1 MKKKSMSVRE
11 MRRLLGLGKTEAYW
25 LVKKNYFD
33 TVIIAGKMR
42 VMIESFENWYANQLH
57 YKKII
62 GEAPGKNWTSIT
74 MSIQETA
81 SLLGIAEGTL
91 YEMCIRDREGI
102 RLKIAN
108 RLMKAPLGEVMGR
121 RIGYLKNII
130 MDKVEDLEPPL
141 ALSLIHISFLQ
152 F

>member
-91 YEMCIRDREGI
+91 YDLMKKKPFKTVKVGMYTRIYIDSFEDWYNSQSPYKKVIKNEEVVAC
-102 RLKIAN
+102 LKIA
-108 RLMKAPLGEVMGR
+108 
-121 RIGYLKNII
+121 
-130 MDKVEDLEPPL
+130 
-141 ALSLIHISFLQ
+141 SLN
-152 F
+152 

>member
-33 TVIIAGKMR
+33 TVIIAGKMS

-91 YEMCIRDREGI
+91 YDLMKKKPFKTVKVGMYTRIYIDSFEDWYNSQSHYKKVIKNEEVVAC
-102 RLKIAN
+102 LKIA
-108 RLMKAPLGEVMGR
+108 
-121 RIGYLKNII
+121 
-130 MDKVEDLEPPL
+130 
-141 ALSLIHISFLQ
+141 SLN
-152 F
+152 

>member
-1 MKKKSMSVRE
+1 MKKRSMSVRE
-11 MRRLLGLGKTEAYW
+11 MRRLLGLGKTESYW

-33 TVIIAGKMR
+33 TVIIGGKMR

-81 SLLGIAEGTL
+81 RLLRIAEGTL
-91 YEMCIRDREGI
+91 YDLMKKKPFKTVKVGMYTRIYIDSFEDWYNSQSHYKKVIKNEEVAAC
-102 RLKIAN
+102 LKIA
-108 RLMKAPLGEVMGR
+108 
-121 RIGYLKNII
+121 
-130 MDKVEDLEPPL
+130 
-141 ALSLIHISFLQ
+141 SLN
-152 F
+152 

>member
-1 MKKKSMSVRE
+1 

-91 YEMCIRDREGI
+91 YDLMKKKPFKTVKVGMYTRIYIDSFEDWYNSQSHYKKVIKNEEVVAC
-102 RLKIAN
+102 LKIA
-108 RLMKAPLGEVMGR
+108 
-121 RIGYLKNII
+121 
-130 MDKVEDLEPPL
+130 
-141 ALSLIHISFLQ
+141 SLN
-152 F
+152 

>member
-11 MRRLLGLGKTEAYW
+11 MRRLLGLGKTESYW

-33 TVIIAGKMR
+33 TIIIGGKMR

-62 GEAPGKNWTSIT
+62 GEAPGKNWKSIT

-81 SLLGIAEGTL
+81 RLLGIMRYIYFSLFSGGT
-91 YEMCIRDREGI
+91 YS
-102 RLKIAN
+102 N
-108 RLMKAPLGEVMGR
+108 RSS
-121 RIGYLKNII
+121 I
-130 MDKVEDLEPPL
+130 
-141 ALSLIHISFLQ
+141 LQ
-152 F
+152 FNAQHNLAKTAVSSRVTVPLQNWLSWVLCISAR

>member
-11 MRRLLGLGKTEAYW
+11 MRRLLGLGKTESYW

-33 TVIIAGKMR
+33 TVIIGGKMR

-81 SLLGIAEGTL
+81 RLLGIAEGTL
-91 YEMCIRDREGI
+91 YD
-102 RLKIAN
+102 
-108 RLMKAPLGEVMGR
+108 LMKKKPFKTVKVGMYT
-121 RIGYLKNII
+121 RIYI
-130 MDKVEDLEPPL
+130 DS
-141 ALSLIHISFLQ
+141 LSLNSRLRWQVHTQ
-152 F
+152 RWC

>member
-81 SLLGIAEGTL
+81 RLLGIAEGTL
-91 YEMCIRDREGI
+91 YDLMKKKPFKTVKVGMYTRIYIDSFEDWYNSQSHYKKVIKNEEVVAC
-102 RLKIAN
+102 LKIA
-108 RLMKAPLGEVMGR
+108 
-121 RIGYLKNII
+121 
-130 MDKVEDLEPPL
+130 
-141 ALSLIHISFLQ
+141 SLN
-152 F
+152 

>member
-11 MRRLLGLGKTEAYW
+11 MRRLLGLGKTESYW

-33 TVIIAGKMR
+33 TVIIAGKIR

-81 SLLGIAEGTL
+81 RLLGIAEGTL
-91 YEMCIRDREGI
+91 YDLMKKKPFKTVKVGMYTRIYIDSFEDWYNSQSHYKKVIKNEEVAAC
-102 RLKIAN
+102 LKIA
-108 RLMKAPLGEVMGR
+108 
-121 RIGYLKNII
+121 
-130 MDKVEDLEPPL
+130 
-141 ALSLIHISFLQ
+141 SLN
-152 F
+152 

>member
-74 MSIQETA
+74 ISIQETA

-91 YEMCIRDREGI
+91 YDLMKKKPFKTVKVGMYTRIYIDSFEDWYNSQSHYKKVIKNEEVVAC
-102 RLKIAN
+102 LKIA
-108 RLMKAPLGEVMGR
+108 
-121 RIGYLKNII
+121 
-130 MDKVEDLEPPL
+130 
-141 ALSLIHISFLQ
+141 SLN
-152 F
+152 

>member
-1 MKKKSMSVRE
+1 

-33 TVIIAGKMR
+33 TVIIGGKMR

-91 YEMCIRDREGI
+91 YD
-102 RLKIAN
+102 
-108 RLMKAPLGEVMGR
+108 LMKKKPFKTVKVGMYTRIYIDNFEDWYNSQSHYKKVIKNEEVAH
-121 RIGYLKNII
+121 
-130 MDKVEDLEPPL
+130 V
-141 ALSLIHISFLQ
+141 
-152 F
+152 

>member
-25 LVKKNYFD
+25 LGKKNYFD

-91 YEMCIRDREGI
+91 YDLMKKKPFKTVKVGMYTRIYIDSFEDWYNSQSHYKKVIKNEEVVAC
-102 RLKIAN
+102 LKIA
-108 RLMKAPLGEVMGR
+108 
-121 RIGYLKNII
+121 
-130 MDKVEDLEPPL
+130 
-141 ALSLIHISFLQ
+141 SLN
-152 F
+152 

>member
-11 MRRLLGLGKTEAYW
+11 MRRLLGLGKTESYW

-81 SLLGIAEGTL
+81 RLVGIAEGTL
-91 YEMCIRDREGI
+91 YDLMKKKPFKTVKVGMYTRIYIDSFEDWYNSQSHYKKVIKNEEVAAC
-102 RLKIAN
+102 LKIA
-108 RLMKAPLGEVMGR
+108 
-121 RIGYLKNII
+121 
-130 MDKVEDLEPPL
+130 
-141 ALSLIHISFLQ
+141 SLN
-152 F
+152 

>member
-11 MRRLLGLGKTEAYW
+11 MRRLLGLGKTESYW

-81 SLLGIAEGTL
+81 RLLGIAEGTL
-91 YEMCIRDREGI
+91 YDLMKKKPFKTVKVGMYTRIYIDSFEDWYNSQSHYKKVIKNEEVEAC
-102 RLKIAN
+102 LKIA
-108 RLMKAPLGEVMGR
+108 
-121 RIGYLKNII
+121 
-130 MDKVEDLEPPL
+130 
-141 ALSLIHISFLQ
+141 SLN
-152 F
+152 

>member
-1 MKKKSMSVRE
+1 MKKRSMSVRE
-11 MRRLLGLGKTEAYW
+11 MRRLLGLGKTESYW

-81 SLLGIAEGTL
+81 RLLGIAEGTL
-91 YEMCIRDREGI
+91 YDLMKKKPFKTVKVGMYTRIYIDSFEDWYNSQSHYKKVIKNEEVAAC
-102 RLKIAN
+102 LKIA
-108 RLMKAPLGEVMGR
+108 
-121 RIGYLKNII
+121 
-130 MDKVEDLEPPL
+130 
-141 ALSLIHISFLQ
+141 SLN
-152 F
+152 

>member
-33 TVIIAGKMR
+33 TVIIGGKMR

-91 YEMCIRDREGI
+91 YDLMKKKPFKTVKVGMYTRIYIDSFEDWYNSQSHYKKVIKNEEVVAC
-102 RLKIAN
+102 LKIA
-108 RLMKAPLGEVMGR
+108 
-121 RIGYLKNII
+121 
-130 MDKVEDLEPPL
+130 
-141 ALSLIHISFLQ
+141 SLN
-152 F
+152 

>member
-91 YEMCIRDREGI
+91 YDLMKKKPFKTVKVGMYTRIYIDSFEDWYNSQSHYKKVIKNEEVAC
-102 RLKIAN
+102 LKIA
-108 RLMKAPLGEVMGR
+108 
-121 RIGYLKNII
+121 
-130 MDKVEDLEPPL
+130 
-141 ALSLIHISFLQ
+141 SLN
-152 F
+152 

>member
-42 VMIESFENWYANQLH
+42 VIIESFENWYANQLH

-91 YEMCIRDREGI
+91 YDLMKKKPFKTVKVGMYTRIYIDSFEDWYNSQSHYKKVIKNEEVVAC
-102 RLKIAN
+102 LKIA
-108 RLMKAPLGEVMGR
+108 
-121 RIGYLKNII
+121 
-130 MDKVEDLEPPL
+130 
-141 ALSLIHISFLQ
+141 SLN
-152 F
+152 

>member
-91 YEMCIRDREGI
+91 YDLMKKKPFKTVKVGMYTRIYIDSFEDWYNSQSHYKKVIQNEEVVAC
-102 RLKIAN
+102 LKIA
-108 RLMKAPLGEVMGR
+108 
-121 RIGYLKNII
+121 
-130 MDKVEDLEPPL
+130 
-141 ALSLIHISFLQ
+141 SLN
-152 F
+152 

>member
-11 MRRLLGLGKTEAYW
+11 MRRLLGLGKTESYW

-33 TVIIAGKMR
+33 TVIIGGKMR

-62 GEAPGKNWTSIT
+62 GEAPGKNWKSIT

-81 SLLGIAEGTL
+81 RLLGLMRYIYFSLFSGGT
-91 YEMCIRDREGI
+91 YS
-102 RLKIAN
+102 N
-108 RLMKAPLGEVMGR
+108 RSS
-121 RIGYLKNII
+121 I
-130 MDKVEDLEPPL
+130 
-141 ALSLIHISFLQ
+141 LQ
-152 F
+152 FNAQHNLAKTAVSSRVTVPLQNWLSWVLCISAR

>member
-1 MKKKSMSVRE
+1 
-11 MRRLLGLGKTEAYW
+11 MRRLLGLGKTESYW

-81 SLLGIAEGTL
+81 RLLGIAEGTL
-91 YEMCIRDREGI
+91 YDLMKKKPFKTVKVGMYTRIYIDSFEDWYNSQSHYKKVIKNEEVAAC
-102 RLKIAN
+102 LKIA
-108 RLMKAPLGEVMGR
+108 
-121 RIGYLKNII
+121 
-130 MDKVEDLEPPL
+130 
-141 ALSLIHISFLQ
+141 SLN
-152 F
+152 

>member
-91 YEMCIRDREGI
+91 YDLMKKKPFKTVKVGMYTRIYIDSFEDWYNSQSHSKKVIKHEEVVAC
-102 RLKIAN
+102 LKIA
-108 RLMKAPLGEVMGR
+108 
-121 RIGYLKNII
+121 
-130 MDKVEDLEPPL
+130 
-141 ALSLIHISFLQ
+141 SLN
-152 F
+152 

>member
-11 MRRLLGLGKTEAYW
+11 MRRLLGLGKTESYW

-33 TVIIAGKMR
+33 TVIIGGKMR

-62 GEAPGKNWTSIT
+62 GEAPGMNWKSIT

-81 SLLGIAEGTL
+81 RLLGIAEGTL
-91 YEMCIRDREGI
+91 YDLMKKKPFKTVKVGMYTRIYIDSFEDWYNSQSHYKKVIKNEEVAAC
-102 RLKIAN
+102 LKIA
-108 RLMKAPLGEVMGR
+108 
-121 RIGYLKNII
+121 
-130 MDKVEDLEPPL
+130 
-141 ALSLIHISFLQ
+141 SLN
-152 F
+152 

>member
-11 MRRLLGLGKTEAYW
+11 MRRLLGLGKTESYW

-33 TVIIAGKMR
+33 TVIKGGKMR

-62 GEAPGKNWTSIT
+62 GEALGKNWKSIT

-81 SLLGIAEGTL
+81 RLLGIAEGTL
-91 YEMCIRDREGI
+91 YDLMKKKPFKTVKVGMYTRIYIDSFEDWYNSQSHYKKVIKNEEVAAC
-102 RLKIAN
+102 LKIA
-108 RLMKAPLGEVMGR
+108 
-121 RIGYLKNII
+121 
-130 MDKVEDLEPPL
+130 
-141 ALSLIHISFLQ
+141 SLN
-152 F
+152 

>member
-11 MRRLLGLGKTEAYW
+11 MRRLLGLGKTESYW

-81 SLLGIAEGTL
+81 RLLGIAEGTL
-91 YEMCIRDREGI
+91 YDLMKKKPFKTVKVGMYTRIYIDSFEDWYNSQSHYKKVIKNEGVAAC
-102 RLKIAN
+102 LKIA
-108 RLMKAPLGEVMGR
+108 
-121 RIGYLKNII
+121 
-130 MDKVEDLEPPL
+130 
-141 ALSLIHISFLQ
+141 SLN
-152 F
+152 

>member
-42 VMIESFENWYANQLH
+42 VMIESFENWYANQFH

-91 YEMCIRDREGI
+91 YDLMKKKPFKTVKVGMYTRIYIDSFEDWYNSQSHYKKVIKNEEVVAC
-102 RLKIAN
+102 LKIA
-108 RLMKAPLGEVMGR
+108 
-121 RIGYLKNII
+121 
-130 MDKVEDLEPPL
+130 
-141 ALSLIHISFLQ
+141 SLN
-152 F
+152 

>member
-25 LVKKNYFD
+25 LVKKSYVD

-62 GEAPGKNWTSIT
+62 
-74 MSIQETA
+74 
-81 SLLGIAEGTL
+81 
-91 YEMCIRDREGI
+91 EMCIRDRGMMFRNTDALME
-102 RLKIAN
+102 RAN
-108 RLMKAPLGEVMGR
+108 RSITTLNSVMIEYISGMKLIKA
-121 RIGYLKNII
+121 YN
-130 MDKVEDLEPPL
+130 
-141 ALSLIHISFLQ
+141 LSLIHIFSLMIYRPPRHFAYMGNLV
-152 F
+152 FY

>member
-74 MSIQETA
+74 MSIQEIA

-91 YEMCIRDREGI
+91 YDLMKKKPFKTVKVGMYTRIYIDSFEDWYNSQSHYKKVIKNEEVVAC
-102 RLKIAN
+102 LKIA
-108 RLMKAPLGEVMGR
+108 
-121 RIGYLKNII
+121 
-130 MDKVEDLEPPL
+130 
-141 ALSLIHISFLQ
+141 SLN
-152 F
+152 

>member
-1 MKKKSMSVRE
+1 M
-11 MRRLLGLGKTEAYW
+11 
-25 LVKKNYFD
+25 KKNYFD

-81 SLLGIAEGTL
+81 RLLGIAEGTL
-91 YEMCIRDREGI
+91 YDLMKKKPFKTVKVGMYTRIYIDSFEDWYNSQSHYKKVIKNEEVAAC
-102 RLKIAN
+102 LKIA
-108 RLMKAPLGEVMGR
+108 
-121 RIGYLKNII
+121 
-130 MDKVEDLEPPL
+130 
-141 ALSLIHISFLQ
+141 SLN
-152 F
+152 

>member
-11 MRRLLGLGKTEAYW
+11 MRRLLGLGKTESYW

-33 TVIIAGKMR
+33 TVIIGGKMR

-81 SLLGIAEGTL
+81 RLLGIAEGTL
-91 YEMCIRDREGI
+91 YD
-102 RLKIAN
+102 
-108 RLMKAPLGEVMGR
+108 LMKKKPFKTVKVGMYT
-121 RIGYLKNII
+121 RIYIDSLEDFSRYVFDVPYTVIQEALQRKDI
-130 MDKVEDLEPPL
+130 MSHKRKECAD
-141 ALSLIHISFLQ
+141 
-152 F
+152 